1 MNWTH
6 VHLLLN
12 HFPTIGMIIGLGLF
26 VVALAVKSDDLKRGS
41 LVIFFM
47 IALLAIFAFITGT
60 SAKLALE
67 NAPGVPK
74 AMIDEHETAAFEALW
89 LMELTGALA
98 WLGLWQFRRLS
109 RLPQGTMAAVL
120 LAGIVTFGLM
130 TRAAT
135 IGGEIRHE
143 EIRTGS
149 ASLDSAAAKPPL
161 GVETAAADP
170 PQGVGTAAAD
180 PPQPLARVI
189 GDAMVNWTWTWA
201 ASETVH
207 FVGLSLLFG
216 VVLLVDLRMLGFMKG
231 IPYSVLHRLL
241 PWGILGFGL
250 NVVTG
255 ILFFIGGPPT
265 FYVTNPTFYWKLVLI
280 LVGGVN
286 ALYFTVFDQPWS
298 VGAGDTPPFTAKV
311 AAASGI
317 VLWTAVIFC
326 GQMLPFLGH
335 SF

>member
-12 HFPTIGMIIGLGLF
+12 HFPTIGMIVGLGLF
-26 VVALAVKSDDLKRGS
+26 IVALAVKSDDLKRGS

-60 SAKLALE
+60 SAKLALD
-67 NAPGVPK
+67 NVPGVSK
-74 AMIDEHETAAFEALW
+74 ALIDTHETAAFEALW
-89 LMELTGALA
+89 VMELTGALS
-98 WLGLWQFRRLS
+98 WLGLWQYRRLS
-109 RLPQGTMAAVL
+109 RVPQATLVAVG
-120 LAGIVTFGLM
+120 LAGLATFGLM
-130 TRAAT
+130 TRAAN

-143 EIRTGS
+143 EIRTGP
-149 ASLDSAAAKPPL
+149 APVEAAA
-161 GVETAAADP
+161 TDP
-170 PQGVGTAAAD
+170 PQGTGTAAAD

-241 PWGILGFGL
+241 PWGIMGFGL

-265 FYVTNPTFYWKLVLI
+265 FYVTNPTFYWKMVLI

-298 VGAGDTPPFTAKV
+298 LGAGDAPPLAAKV

>member
-1 MNWTH
+1 
-6 VHLLLN
+6 V
-12 HFPTIGMIIGLGLF
+12 FI
-26 VVALAVKSDDLKRGS
+26 VALAVKSDDLKRGS

-67 NAPGVPK
+67 NAPGVSK
-74 AMIDEHETAAFEALW
+74 AMIDTHETAAFEALW
-89 LMELTGALA
+89 LMELTGALS
-98 WLGLWQFRRLS
+98 WLGLWQYRRLS
-109 RLPQGTMAAVL
+109 RIPQGTLAAVL
-120 LAGIVTFGLM
+120 VTGLATFGMM
-130 TRAAT
+130 TRAAN

-143 EIRTGS
+143 EIRTGP
-149 ASLDSAAAKPPL
+149 AP
-161 GVETAAADP
+161 VETAAADP
-170 PQGVGTAAAD
+170 PQGAAATDPPQGVKTAAAD

-231 IPYSVLHRLL
+231 VPYSVLHRLL

-280 LVGGVN
+280 LIAGVN
-286 ALYFTVFDQPWS
+286 ALYFTVFDQPWK
-298 VGAGDTPPFTAKV
+298 VGVGDAPPFAAKV

-317 VLWTAVIFC
+317 FLWTGVIFC